1 MVARTREHSKRV
13 RHYNQLHQ
21 TLYRLTHNLDD
32 ILVKVDHGGRL
43 SLHKL
48 LKVMSKLKKVTNAG
62 AVLNPEEQLDLQN
75 LFSQVQCL
83 STTHLMDSL
92 KNVEKFQEELKY
104 VEASIDDHEE
114 ARVLRKNKK

>member
-32 ILVKVDHGGRL
+32 ILVKVDHGGQL
-43 SLHKL
+43 SLYKL
-48 LKVMSKLKKVTNAG
+48 LRVMSKLKKVTKAG
-62 AVLNPEEQLDLQN
+62 AVLSPEEQLDLQN
-75 LFSQVQCL
+75 LFSHVQCL
-83 STTHLMDSL
+83 STTYLKDSL

-104 VEASIDDHEE
+104 VEASFDDHEE
-114 ARVLRKNKK
+114 ASVLRKNKK